1 LLSTINYGKGKN
13 KIKDFLTYNFLLI
26 LLILLA
32 ALRFRVGG
40 DTLAYMD
47 TFKDLPKLS
56 DLPTFD
62 FKEAQYDPLWYIF
75 NALIKS
81 IYDNFIFFQLIHAI
95 IINTI
100 IFWFIRKYSKF
111 KYISILFYYIFYYLY
126 FNMEILRESLAVC
139 VFLLSVPYLLQ
150 KKWLIYFSISIV
162 AFLFHSSALIAFF
175 IPFMSRKL
183 KFQYYILIFSL
194 LTMFIFIKPYE
205 LFSMFTFSGRVDN
218 RILLYT
224 NLNVTIY
231 GILMQLI
238 LIIPVMVLQRIRK
251 INKLEIHKFE
261 YLLTAYIV
269 LGLLASVIGGFY
281 RFLNYLSFISIIY
294 IVDTITIIY
303 KYRINYFKS
312 FLKVQFVVFIL
323 LFHQGFY
330 MFTDTSKF
338 QLHTKFYNMYLPYYS
353 VFDEHRDLQRE
364 KLYYN
369 LMDITN

>member
-1 LLSTINYGKGKN
+1 MIYFVILLPILLSTINYGKGKN
-13 KIKDFLTYNFLLI
+13 KIKDF
-26 LLILLA
+26 
-32 ALRFRVGG
+32 
-40 DTLAYMD
+40 
-47 TFKDLPKLS
+47 PKLS
-56 DLPTFD
+56 DLHTFD

-261 YLLTAYIV
+261 YL
-269 LGLLASVIGGFY
+269 
-281 RFLNYLSFISIIY
+281 
-294 IVDTITIIY
+294 
-303 KYRINYFKS
+303 
-312 FLKVQFVVFIL
+312 
-323 LFHQGFY
+323 
-330 MFTDTSKF
+330 
-338 QLHTKFYNMYLPYYS
+338 
-353 VFDEHRDLQRE
+353 
-364 KLYYN
+364 
-369 LMDITN
+369 